1 MSSKNYDIVVVG
13 AGPAGASAAQSAAS
27 LGVRVLIVERKPLV
41 GIPVRCAEYIPAP
54 LLGELNVG
62 HRFVVQRVRG
72 MKTILPD
79 GTEKTTL
86 TPGLMIR
93 RDLFDQA
100 LCNAAQDAGAELLL
114 GTAAVSLEGQK
125 LLLRRR
131 GGDPLEV
138 EAKVVIGADGP
149 HTRVG
154 KWMESVNTHL
164 IAAVQ
169 AVVPLVRPLEHT
181 EVYFDKDFCG
191 GYGWLFPKGGEAN
204 VGLGIR
210 KDLCNPNI
218 LRTAIDGFLE
228 RLTREGKIVNA
239 PVSRTAGWVPSEP
252 PRTVVKG
259 RLLLA
264 GDAAGQTHP
273 ITGAGVFQAV
283 MGGKMAGKWA
293 ATAVREDNLSLL
305 AGYEEE
311 WKDLFE
317 ETHQR
322 AFQRRLLLDKEWEK
336 LDQVIKKCW
345 VAFREYYEDH

>member
-1 MSSKNYDIVVVG
+1 MKKKYDIVVVG
-13 AGPAGASAAQSAAS
+13 AGPAGASAARSVAS
-27 LGVRVLIVERKPLV
+27 MGARVLIVERKPMV

-100 LCNAAQDAGAELLL
+100 LCSSAQDAGAELLL
-114 GTAAVSLEGQK
+114 GTAAVSIEGQK

-131 GGDPLEV
+131 GGDFLEV

-169 AVVPLVRPLEHT
+169 ARVPLVRPLEHT

-191 GYGWLFPKGGEAN
+191 GYGWLFPKGEEAN

-210 KDLCNPNI
+210 NDRCDPLT
-218 LRTAIDGFLE
+218 LRNAIGQFLE
-228 RLTREGKIVNA
+228 RLTREGKILNT
-239 PVSRTAGWVPSEP
+239 PLSRTAGWVPSEP
-252 PRTVVKG
+252 PRSVVKG

-273 ITGAGVFQAV
+273 ITGAGVFQAA
-283 MGGKMAGKWA
+283 MAGKMAGKWA
-293 ATAVREDNLSLL
+293 ATAVRENDLSLL

-311 WKDLFE
+311 WKDFFG
-317 ETHQR
+317 ETHER
-322 AFQRRLLLDKEWEK
+322 GFQRRLLLDKEWER

-345 VAFREYYEDH
+345 VAFREYYVAH